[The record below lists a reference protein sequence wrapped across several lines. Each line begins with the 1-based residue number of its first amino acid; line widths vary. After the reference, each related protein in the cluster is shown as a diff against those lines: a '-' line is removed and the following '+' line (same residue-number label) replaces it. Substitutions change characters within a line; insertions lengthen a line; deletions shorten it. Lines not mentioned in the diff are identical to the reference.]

1 MIGTCFVIQ
10 PFDGSTFDNRYE
22 DSLVPAIENAGLTP
36 YRVDRDPSV
45 VIPIMEIEA
54 TIKNARVVLADIS
67 LDNPNVWLEL
77 GFAIA
82 HQKPIVLICSNV
94 RNLGFPFDIQH
105 RAIIKYKTDSKRD
118 FHLLEN
124 QITEKLRGVIYKAES
139 AVVLTASFT

>member
-1 MIGTCFVIQ
+1 MGICFVIQ

-22 DSLVPAIENAGLTP
+22 DSLVPSIDAAGLTP

-45 VIPIMEIEA
+45 VIPIIEIETA
-54 TIKNARVVLADIS
+54 IKNAQVVLADIS

-82 HQKPIVLICSNV
+82 HKKSIVLICSDI
-94 RNLGFPFDIQH
+94 RNSRFPFDIQH

-118 FHLLEN
+118 FYLLEH
-124 QITEKLRGVIYKAES
+124 QITEKLRGIVSKVES
-139 AVVLTASFT
+139 VGV